1 MNTVRSRRHHRRSTE
16 RAWTL
21 ALAALLSLG
30 GCTSGTPGG
39 PSALPMSGAYT
50 FVVTASTVCHLSVPV
65 FQWNLEATTTGG
77 TKTAKVRATLPG
89 GDATVDVN
97 LTQSLVSKTT
107 TTQVTGSAAVH
118 TAPFG
123 AEPLRV
129 TISSSVLGT
138 STSSADGRGE
148 VLDGILDGTISLS
161 NAGDKAKDSKG
172 SCTAA
177 DHRWT
182 LRAQ

>member
-1 MNTVRSRRHHRRSTE
+1 MNSPHSRRHHPHSTE
-16 RAWTL
+16 TARTL
-21 ALAALLSLG
+21 ALAALLGLG

-39 PSALPMSGAYT
+39 PSALPMTGAYT
-50 FVVTASTVCHLSVPV
+50 LVITASSVCHLPVSV
-65 FQWNLEATTTGG
+65 FQWDLEATTTGG
-77 TKTAKVRATLPG
+77 TKSAKVRATLPG

-107 TTQVTGSAAVH
+107 TTQVAGSTSTH
-118 TAPFG
+118 LAPFG

-129 TISSSVLGT
+129 TISSSVIGT
-138 STSSADGRGE
+138 STSSSDGRGE
-148 VLDGILDGTISLS
+148 VLDGILDGSINLS
-161 NAGDKAKDSKG
+161 NAGDKANNSKG

-182 LRAQ
+182 LKAR